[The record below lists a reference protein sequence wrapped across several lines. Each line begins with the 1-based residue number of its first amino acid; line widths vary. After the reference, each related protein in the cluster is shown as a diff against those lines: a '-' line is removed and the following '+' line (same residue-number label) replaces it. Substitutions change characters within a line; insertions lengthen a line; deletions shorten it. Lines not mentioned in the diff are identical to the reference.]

1 MFDEAVA
8 TIESG
13 IDRGFEDIYDYLYF
27 FSYLNNTRDYFYD
40 KLRNDPRFTEILRLE
55 ERKYAEILEK
65 YPGL

>member
-40 KLRNDPRFTEILRLE
+40 KLRGDPRFAEILRLE
-55 ERKYAEILEK
+55 ERKYAENLEK
-65 YPGL
+65 YHGL